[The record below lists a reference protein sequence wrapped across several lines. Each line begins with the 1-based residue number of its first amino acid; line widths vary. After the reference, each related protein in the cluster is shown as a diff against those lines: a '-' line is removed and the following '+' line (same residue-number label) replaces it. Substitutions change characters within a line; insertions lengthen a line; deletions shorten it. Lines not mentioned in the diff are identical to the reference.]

1 MNKSAGKTL
10 GQILQLIVLVVV
22 AFYGAQLLVGGLIW
36 LLVQIGVPLGQIN
49 EALFQTIATAAIYV
63 IAIAIAVAVP
73 WLVAKRK
80 TTLED
85 IGLQRLPT
93 WSEVGLAPLGFVA
106 YMFVSAIIIA
116 VLADILPWFDVT
128 EAQEVGFNQLFQRYE
143 FIVAFTTLV
152 VIAPIA
158 EEVLF
163 RGFLYG
169 KLKRVT
175 WRWLAII
182 LTSAL
187 FGALHGQWNVAV
199 DTFVLSVAMCLLR
212 DMTGSLWPAIIIHM
226 IKNGIAYYFLF
237 INPQILNTLGG

>member
-36 LLVQIGVPLGQIN
+36 LLVQIGVPLEQIN

-116 VLADILPWFDVT
+116 VLADMLPWFDVT
-128 EAQEVGFNQLFQRYE
+128 EAQEVGFNQLFHRYE
-143 FIVAFTTLV
+143 FIVAFITLV